1 MDIPLGAGVGLPK
14 ALDRTAQLTQHHE
27 PGKEST
33 ISERC
38 PGTLKLFAIEI
49 FMAHNFGPA
58 ELFPPATRHPG
69 KKPFWKDGGTL
80 PWPTT
85 PQSRYVKRTPK
96 DLQVLKALC
105 FSHSLKAQ

>member
-14 ALDRTAQLTQHHE
+14 ALDRTAQLTQHHK
-27 PGKEST
+27 PGKEGT

-38 PGTLKLFAIEI
+38 PGSLKLFAIEI

-58 ELFPPATRHPG
+58 ELSPPATRHPG
-69 KKPFWKDGGTL
+69 KKPFWKDDGTIPL
-80 PWPTT
+80 PNT
-85 PQSRYVKRTPK
+85 QSSYVKRTPQ

-105 FSHSLKAQ
+105 FSPSLKAQ